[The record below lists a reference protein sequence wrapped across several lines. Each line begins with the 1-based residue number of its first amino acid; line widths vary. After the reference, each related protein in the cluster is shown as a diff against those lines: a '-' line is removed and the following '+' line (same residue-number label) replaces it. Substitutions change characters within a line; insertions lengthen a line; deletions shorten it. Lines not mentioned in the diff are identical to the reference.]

1 MLVLVPVLGVV
12 DGSPTCQTRKSA
24 QTSKYLSTQLPTL
37 KTTAQDGDGCDRYE
51 PACKEMSAG
60 RWGASMTLG
69 SCTVGKCEQVGGRH
83 NETCRYLLAAYL
95 PNRKLIAASQMGK

>member
-1 MLVLVPVLGVV
+1 MSTSEKYPDISVPQYPITYSEDDDAGW
-12 DGSPTCQTRKSA
+12 G
-24 QTSKYLSTQLPTL
+24 
-37 KTTAQDGDGCDRYE
+37 GCDRFE

-60 RWGASMTLG
+60 RRGASMALG